1 MLEKEFMQEG
11 KPPATRRTRCK
22 TMTLTITLLPEMEAR
37 FRAEAVHAGLTPEQL
52 AAQRLLE
59 AELLWRIRTAAPENE
74 TREFHRLL
82 RRGKAGTLTPD
93 EQIRLQTLLDQRE
106 ERGAQRLEDLTQ
118 LARLRAISLRQLM
131 EHLSIRPLP
140 TP

>member
-1 MLEKEFMQEG
+1 
-11 KPPATRRTRCK
+11 
-22 TMTLTITLLPEMEAR
+22 MTLTITLQPEMEAR
-37 FRAEAVHAGLTPEQL
+37 FRAEAFQAGMTPEQL

-59 AELLWRIRTAAPENE
+59 AELLWRIRTATPETE
-74 TREFHRLL
+74 TRELHRLL
-82 RRGKAGTLTPD
+82 RRGKADTLTQA
-93 EQIRLQTLLDQRE
+93 EQVSLQTLLDQRE

-118 LARLRAISLRQLM
+118 LARLRAIPLLQLM